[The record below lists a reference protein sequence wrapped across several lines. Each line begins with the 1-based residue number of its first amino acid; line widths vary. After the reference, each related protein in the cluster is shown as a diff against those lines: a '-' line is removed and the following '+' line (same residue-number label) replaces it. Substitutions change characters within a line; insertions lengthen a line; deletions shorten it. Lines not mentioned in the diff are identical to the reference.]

1 MLLKLKI
8 TPGIAAKAI
17 KKIYAED
24 DGYYALHQQNVNK
37 LSGEFWSEFG
47 GVVDL
52 FCLRYGANKIGD
64 SVCWVTSDGNA
75 LVINR
80 TTAIYCGVRH
90 AARQLAWMFIDDF
103 QQLEVIKYE
112 SSMPWLQPWQ
122 TLGEFCRSADKN
134 SSNSYE
140 RALALLREGKSNK
153 FLIAEGDLPLRDA
166 RAMHQIALTKGYY
179 EY

>member
-24 DGYYALHQQNVNK
+24 DGYYAWHLQNVNK

-64 SVCWVTSDGNA
+64 SVCWVTSGGNA

-80 TTAIYCGVRH
+80 TTATYYGVRH
-90 AARQLAWMFIDDF
+90 AARQLGWMFIDDF

-112 SSMPWLQPWQ
+112 SSMPWLQPWE
-122 TLGEFCRSADKN
+122 TLEEFCK
-134 SSNSYE
+134 
-140 RALALLREGKSNK
+140 RACKTSDNKHEKAIALLREGKSDK
-153 FLIAEGDLPLRDA
+153 FLLAEGDLPLRDA
-166 RAMHQIALTKGYY
+166 KAMHRIALAKGYY
-179 EY
+179 D